1 VRRLA
6 RYQSLH
12 TVVTGD
18 DGFPLEVQIRTE
30 AMHQVA
36 EYGVAAHWRYKERH
50 CPAAA
55 SASAFHER
63 HVLWAR
69 FVLSW
74 QAELNDHKVRAG
86 ATPPVRSLVSPWP
99 RRLIARSYG
108 FKGRFE
114 HYSNRCR
121 MGRQRNQAG
130 ELLGVQ

>member
-74 QAELNDHKVRAG
+74 QSELLDHKVRASCVHHI
-86 ATPPVRSLVSPWP
+86 ASPLVRPSSFASFTRLALVSRRRKLRSRWP
-99 RRLIARSYG
+99 R
-108 FKGRFE
+108 
-114 HYSNRCR
+114 
-121 MGRQRNQAG
+121 
-130 ELLGVQ
+130 